1 MLELFFIERGL
12 LRTITNKIKNKKTN
26 KPTYQGPTP
35 VLFVLQLLLLV
46 EYSLFFFSR
55 EKQKKA

>member
-12 LRTITNKIKNKKTN
+12 LRTITRSLDKKQKTN
-26 KPTYQGPTP
+26 KAAYQRPTL

-46 EYSLFFFSR
+46 EFSFFFF
-55 EKQKKA
+55 